1 MASNLRAIASNLLRR
16 LWLRR
21 GVLAGASFGDCV
33 KAWWGYVDVAGL
45 VEGCGYTN
53 GCRHVGALALW
64 QSCCFSFSPS
74 DLVGFFGALCGGVW
88 DGGFGALVILLFLI
102 VVNDEGTAHFKSF

>member
-1 MASNLRAIASNLLRR
+1 MYKGFGL
-16 LWLRR
+16 
-21 GVLAGASFGDCV
+21 GYFLAGARFGDCV

-64 QSCCFSFSPS
+64 QSCCFFLPS
-74 DLVGFFGALCGGVW
+74 GFFFALSGGAWG
-88 DGGFGALVILLFLI
+88 GGFGLGALVILLFF
-102 VVNDEGTAHFKSF
+102 VVNDEGTAHFNTLSRRSPPNIWTE

>member
-45 VEGCGYTN
+45 VEGCGYMN
-53 GCRHVGALALW
+53 GYHHWGYVGALALW
-64 QSCCFSFSPS
+64 QSCCSF
-74 DLVGFFGALCGGVW
+74 FCC
-88 DGGFGALVILLFLI
+88 
-102 VVNDEGTAHFKSF
+102 E